1 MKFLKNK
8 VKERA
13 VRMGKYHE
21 IIALLSREFFWD
33 DMIEQAC
40 MKTLVS
46 HDGKFDESFEF
57 IVDNPSMAQFR
68 LKWGDGFRLSYYPFS
83 RISDEKEQLAERITE
98 KIRKIENG

>member
-33 DMIEQAC
+33 EMI
-40 MKTLVS
+40 
-46 HDGKFDESFEF
+46 
-57 IVDNPSMAQFR
+57 
-68 LKWGDGFRLSYYPFS
+68 
-83 RISDEKEQLAERITE
+83 
-98 KIRKIENG
+98 